1 MLLSKGDK
9 MNIFERDERLKRV
22 CEDIEDGE
30 ILLQPD
36 FQRGEVWSSSKKK
49 LLIDT
54 VLRKWHIPP
63 VHVVVMADG
72 SYEVLDGQQR
82 LTAIRDFVNNKYTI
96 DGSIQPRDDTIAVL
110 HGKRYRDLD
119 PIVKREFDR
128 YTLKVNEINNYNP
141 GEPSE
146 LFHRL
151 NQTVKLTSSEA
162 RNAIYG
168 SVRNSISLLVDKM
181 DELEVNRDILG
192 FSNSRMS
199 YNDLLSRIIVFLET
213 NTLRAKVSESIL
225 NNRYRDDEKVNKSI
239 IESIEFAIE
248 CLSAVNKVKNEYDY
262 LPSLTKAS
270 SLNWIYNFCLLYLEY
285 GKFDLSV
292 LSHSFFALETGR
304 SAVKS
309 NEAIPIWVVQH
320 FGFSESTLRELLLI
334 YIERSSSRVMSI
346 GSILVRDLI
355 QSISLYQ
362 AGVDLPV
369 DDSDNVILQEVIN
382 DLKNE
387 FEPKSVIE
395 GKLEYWKV
403 VGK

>member
-1 MLLSKGDK
+1 
-9 MNIFERDERLKRV
+9 MNIDERDERLIRV
-22 CEDIEDGE
+22 YDDIEQGE

-63 VHVVVMADG
+63 VHVVVMMDG

-82 LTAIRDFVNNKYTI
+82 LTAIRDFVENKYAI
-96 DGSIQPRDDTIAVL
+96 DGTIQPKDDFIQAL

-119 PIVKREFDR
+119 SVVKREFDR
-128 YTLKVNEINNYNP
+128 YTLKINEINNYNP

-168 SVRNSISLLVDKM
+168 SVRNSISILVDKM
-181 DELEVNRDILG
+181 DDMEVNRDILG

-213 NTLRAKVSESIL
+213 DTLRAKVSESIL
-225 NNRYRDDEKVNKSI
+225 NSRYRDDERVNEAI
-239 IESIEFAIE
+239 IESIEYSIE
-248 CLSAVNKVKNEYDY
+248 CLSAFNKVKEEYEY

-285 GKFDLSV
+285 GKTDINMLAS
-292 LSHSFFALETGR
+292 SFFALEVGR

-309 NEAIPIWVVQH
+309 NESIPSWVVEH
-320 FGFSESTLRELLLI
+320 FNFSEATLRELLLV

-346 GSILVRDLI
+346 GSILARDLI
-355 QSISLYQ
+355 QLISSSQSGIDFPLDK
-362 AGVDLPV
+362 VDQDILLK
-369 DDSDNVILQEVIN
+369 VIEELREGI
-382 DLKNE
+382 
-387 FEPKSVIE
+387 EPKFVIE
-395 GKLEYWKV
+395 SKLDCWKANDR
-403 VGK
+403 

>member
-1 MLLSKGDK
+1 
-9 MNIFERDERLKRV
+9 MNIDERDERLIRI
-22 CEDIEDGE
+22 CDDIEQGE

-63 VHVVVMADG
+63 VHVVVMTDG

-82 LTAIRDFVNNKYTI
+82 LTAIRDFVENKYTI
-96 DGSIQPRDDTIAVL
+96 DGNIQPKDDFIQAL

-119 PIVKREFDR
+119 SVVKREFDR
-128 YTLKVNEINNYNP
+128 YTLKINEINNYNP

-181 DELEVNRDILG
+181 DEVEVNKDILG

-213 NTLRAKVSESIL
+213 DTLRAKVSESIL
-225 NNRYRDDEKVNKSI
+225 NSRYRDDEKVNEEI
-239 IESIEFAIE
+239 IESIEYSID
-248 CLSAVNKVKNEYDY
+248 CLSAFNKAKGQYEY

-285 GKFDLSV
+285 EDVELDKIAR
-292 LSHSFFALETGR
+292 SFFALEVGR

-309 NEAIPIWVVQH
+309 NESIPSWVIEH
-320 FGFSESTLRELLLI
+320 FSFSEATLRELLLI

-346 GSILVRDLI
+346 GSILARDLI
-355 QSISLYQ
+355 QSISCSQ
-362 AGVDLPV
+362 ARVELPLERE
-369 DDSDNVILQEVIN
+369 DQITL
-382 DLKNE
+382 L
-387 FEPKSVIE
+387 SVIE
-395 GKLEYWKV
+395 ELREGVEPKYVVESKLDCWKANER
-403 VGK
+403 